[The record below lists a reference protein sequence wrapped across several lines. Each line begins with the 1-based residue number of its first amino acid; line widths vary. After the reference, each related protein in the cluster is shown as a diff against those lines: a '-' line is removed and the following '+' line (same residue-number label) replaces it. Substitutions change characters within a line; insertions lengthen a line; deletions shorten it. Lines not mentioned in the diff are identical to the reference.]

1 MEENMVFDEAYKK
14 KLLQEIQKEFPKDAS
29 VGIQKI
35 VKPGYSY
42 EGIYVRIPGEYV
54 SPTISLDS
62 MTGHLKKD
70 VENFKRIYNDAKNN
84 DIKIDPNEISKWDWA
99 KSRVQMKL
107 LNPTRNAEYLKG
119 KVTMPFVD
127 LVEVFYIVFS
137 ATDEGLKSA
146 AITCDMMAAWGVTP
160 EDLFEA
166 ASQNME
172 PTMIRIIDVMI
183 EAAKRKAR
191 AARQE
196 VDPVEIEAMRFMWE
210 TAPKQYVITN
220 EKAKGLNGAACF
232 PLMMGY
238 LKKKFGT
245 YYMLPS
251 SVGEVIII
259 PESEGPDPE
268 CLTPNVRDVNREV
281 LDPEEFLADHAYYF
295 DGNELTPI

>member
-1 MEENMVFDEAYKK
+1 MEEKTVFGEAYKK
-14 KLLQEIQKEFPKDAS
+14 KLLQEIKKEFPKDVS

-62 MTGHLKKD
+62 MTGHLKED
-70 VENFKRIYNDAKNN
+70 VENFKRIYNDAKNSA
-84 DIKIDPNEISKWDWA
+84 IKIDPNEISKWDWA

-107 LNPTRNAEYLKG
+107 LNPERNAEYLKD
-119 KVTMPFVD
+119 KVTIPFAD
-127 LVEVFYIVFS
+127 LVEVFCIVFS
-137 ATDEGLKSA
+137 ATEEGLKSA

-172 PTMIRIIDVMI
+172 PTMTRIIDIMI

-191 AARQE
+191 EAGQE
-196 VDPVEIEAMRFMWE
+196 IDPITLEEMKFQWDIG
-210 TAPKQYVITN
+210 PKQYVITN
-220 EKAKGLNGAACF
+220 EKAKGVNGAACF

-251 SVGEVIII
+251 SIGEVIII
-259 PESEGPDPE
+259 PESEGLDPE
-268 CLTPNVRDVNREV
+268 SLTPNVMAVNREV
-281 LDPEEFLADHAYYF
+281 LDPKEFLADHAYYF
-295 DGNELTPI
+295 DGNELKPI